1 MFPRDSQLGVAPIA
15 DLAAVDPKQQSHRF
29 NAAHIV
35 DELFFHAANKHGG
48 ELLSITQLYRFV
60 HFCY

>member
-1 MFPRDSQLGVAPIA
+1 
-15 DLAAVDPKQQSHRF
+15 LAAVNPKQQSHRF

-35 DELFFHAANKHGG
+35 DELFFHAANKHDG
-48 ELLSITQLYRFV
+48 ELLSITKLYRFV